1 MTRDEVVACVES
13 LRQHN
18 MTADMAF
25 YAWRDLSRTPVEPFM
40 LAALNRN
47 PVCLSSSASM
57 NEQELI
63 AHVSTW
69 PDESIYDGATR
80 LAQPDEVWNFK
91 HGDGLEKAIL
101 MASILH
107 NRNEGAL
114 LVTRNA
120 NTASVLTADGR
131 TICAWPSTKMHDG
144 FSINVTGEQSAP

>member
-40 LAALNRN
+40 LAALDRN
-47 PVCLSSSASM
+47 PVCLSSSSPM

-63 AHVSTW
+63 THVSTW

-101 MASILH
+101 VASILN
-107 NRNEGAL
+107 NRDGRAL
-114 LVTRNA
+114 IVTRNA
-120 NTASVLTADGR
+120 HTASVETAEGR
-131 TICAWPSTKMHDG
+131 TICAWPSAKMHEG
-144 FSINVTGEQSAP
+144 FSIKIEPRKEC